1 MECANGRRRAW
12 RKTMKSESSFS
23 RITHHASRPPIRAI
37 TFDVGGTLID
47 PWPSVGHVY
56 AAVAA
61 ESGLPAYDPA
71 VLNAQFVAAWR
82 AKANFDYSRAAW
94 ASLVVS
100 TFAGS
105 EGEFGLMRRF
115 L

>member
-1 MECANGRRRAW
+1 MNGTRLVQGEPW
-12 RKTMKSESSFS
+12 KWVS
-23 RITHHASRPPIRAI
+23 RDDVLRMRLKAVS
-37 TFDVGGTLID
+37 FDVGGTLID

-71 VLNAQFVAAWR
+71 VLTAQFVAAWR
-82 AKANFDYSRAAW
+82 AKATFDSSRAAW

-100 TFAGS
+100 TFGGS
-105 EGEFGLMRRF
+105 EGEFGL
-115 L
+115 